1 MLGFFSSAQYCLW
14 GNKCDL
20 SISAGVQVYNQL
32 KESAQL
38 QSLSEHIISNNAEEV
53 WKYIKEKCKQTPS
66 TRIDFILDNA
76 GFELY
81 TDLCLAE
88 FLLEK
93 KLCQKVQFHVKDIP
107 WFVSDTS
114 RADFLWT
121 VKECASSDDTA
132 VRDLGKRWQ
141 QRLDEGTFVIVNKAY
156 WTYGNDYAAMQKQ
169 DLDLYRYL
177 SESSLIIFKGD
188 LNYRKLVGDRSWPTT
203 TTFSEALHGFCPAP
217 VCTLRT
223 LKADVVVG
231 LGDGKAKELQAI
243 AENWMVSGEYA
254 VVQFCEKLE

>member
-1 MLGFFSSAQYCLW
+1 
-14 GNKCDL
+14 
-20 SISAGVQVYNQL
+20 
-32 KESAQL
+32 
-38 QSLSEHIISNNAEEV
+38 
-53 WKYIKEKCKQTPS
+53 
-66 TRIDFILDNA
+66 
-76 GFELY
+76 
-81 TDLCLAE
+81 
-88 FLLEK
+88 
-93 KLCQKVQFHVKDIP
+93 
-107 WFVSDTS
+107 
-114 RADFLWT
+114 
-121 VKECASSDDTA
+121 
-132 VRDLGKRWQ
+132 
-141 QRLDEGTFVIVNKAY
+141 
-156 WTYGNDYAAMQKQ
+156 MQKQ